1 MINLTKEDEGKN
13 TIYEQDNTYT
23 NKLEPKYG
31 KQPIQTTYLKV
42 IKKKGEK
49 EVKRKFN

>member
-31 KQPIQTTYLKV
+31 KQPIQKTYLKLT
-42 IKKKGEK
+42 KKGG
-49 EVKRKFN
+49 KRSKMEI